1 MFFFVLKRLLHSAS
15 VTSTRFPSAH
25 LRPFKL
31 KMMRL
36 LFSSFSCVAVLEVF
50 CFVVMSEELGEETL
64 TMISN
69 HDNFASKQS
78 KNTTAKLQLAAS

>member
-1 MFFFVLKRLLHSAS
+1 MDGPPITQAY
-15 VTSTRFPSAH
+15 
-25 LRPFKL
+25 LRPFKV

-69 HDNFASKQS
+69 HDNFAPKQS
-78 KNTTAKLQLAAS
+78 KNTTAKLQIAQVDDEEVLIKIICHC